1 MSQSDLSALLVE
13 ASEQAAE
20 VCIPILEALAGSR
33 EPSSGTVGIGGIAME
48 DFNFQL
54 SPEFTEDWDM
64 LMSGTFNMDD
74 IGSFD
79 AFLS

>member
-20 VCIPILEALAGSR
+20 VCIPILEALAGSQ

-48 DFNFQL
+48 DFNFQS